1 MAVRKNA
8 TKKEEVEVKVEE
20 VVLEENTT
28 VPEVKVPEV
37 KVEEVEPKLEVVAT
51 KLDTSA
57 QAKKTVRIRMR
68 ESHRCWVGS
77 ELYDLKKGQCYNV
90 PQSLK
95 MRLNKAGILL
105 PL

>member
-28 VPEVKVPEV
+28 VPEVKV
-37 KVEEVEPKLEVVAT
+37 EEVEPKVEVVAT

-95 MRLNKAGILL
+95 MRLNKAGVLL